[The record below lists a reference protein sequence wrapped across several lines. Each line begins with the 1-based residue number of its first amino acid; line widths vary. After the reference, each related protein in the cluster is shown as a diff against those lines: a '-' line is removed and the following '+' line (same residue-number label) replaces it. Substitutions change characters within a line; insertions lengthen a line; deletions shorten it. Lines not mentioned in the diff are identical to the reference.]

1 MDLEEQKDSRR
12 IRVNLPASLA
22 GVVCGLV
29 GLEVPAGVEGGD
41 KAMNWWRT
49 IKRRGFVR
57 STEKVGR
64 ETAVGVL

>member
-1 MDLEEQKDSRR
+1 M
-12 IRVNLPASLA
+12 
-22 GVVCGLV
+22 
-29 GLEVPAGVEGGD
+29 PAGVEGGD